1 MNSGTA
7 QVIADTALD
16 LLTKLGFSIDKL
28 CGQVSVEICIQH
40 YTENHNLD
48 VKVEANI

>member
-16 LLTKLGFSIDKL
+16 LLTELGFSIEKL
-28 CGQVSVEICIQH
+28 RGQVSVQI
-40 YTENHNLD
+40 
-48 VKVEANI
+48 

>member
-16 LLTKLGFSIDKL
+16 LLTELGFSIDLLRNSVDRLVFKFDHFS
-28 CGQVSVEICIQH
+28 VSFSLQ
-40 YTENHNLD
+40 Y
-48 VKVEANI
+48 